1 MRRLLFEIAYQG
13 TRYHGYQVQ
22 ANAVTVA
29 STLQDAIE
37 KVWGKRESITGCS
50 RTDAGVH
57 ARQYFFHMDTE
68 HSIPIDAAVR
78 SLNVNLP
85 GDIAVLSCREV
96 PGDFHARYNVCWKEY
111 TYQIWNGPVRNPF
124 LDGLAYQYKYPLD
137 VQQMNRSAAEFIGTH
152 DFRGFC
158 STGSKAKP
166 TFADGGES
174 TTRTVFDCGVTREGE
189 MVLFRVCGDGFL
201 YNMVRIMIGTLLPN
215 GPKRLAPGELAG
227 ILQSGDR
234 QRAGNTAPAAGLYL
248 TKVSYTPYGQK
259 DGVTNG

>member
-37 KVWGKRESITGCS
+37 KVWGRREGITGCS
-50 RTDAGVH
+50 RTDTGVH

-68 HSIPIDAAVR
+68 HTIPVDAAVR
-78 SLNVNLP
+78 ALNVNLP

-111 TYQIWNGPVRNPF
+111 TYQIWNAPVRNPF
-124 LDGLAYQYKYPLD
+124 LDGMALQYKYPLD
-137 VQQMNRSAAEFIGTH
+137 AQLMDRCAAEFVGTH

-166 TFADGGES
+166 TFSDGGES
-174 TTRTVFDCGVTREGE
+174 TTRTIYSCHVEREGD

-201 YNMVRIMIGTLLPN
+201 YNMVRIMVGTLLLN
-215 GPKRLAPGELAG
+215 GREVLKPGDLTRIIE
-227 ILQSGDR
+227 SGDR
-234 QRAGNTAPAAGLYL
+234 KRAGITAPAAGLYL
-248 TKVSYTPYGQK
+248 TKVSYTPYEPK